1 MKILLASESKYRRQL
16 LDRLRLKY
24 SHAAPLVDEELL
36 KQTALVSPLDLPL
49 YLARKKAES
58 LLKTNLGGITIG
70 CDQMAFLENEPLNKP
85 GTKDK
90 AIRQLT
96 AMQGKTHTLVTAM
109 AVHKDE
115 QWFTHVD
122 TTSLSMR
129 PLSAEEVSSY
139 VDLENPVDC
148 AGSYKVEGLGIALFD
163 SITTQDFTAITGLPL
178 LALRRILTQL
188 GLRIF

>member
-16 LDRLRLKY
+16 LDRLRIKY
-24 SHAAPLVDEELL
+24 SHAAPMVDEELL

-58 LLKTNLGGITIG
+58 LLKTNSGGITIG
-70 CDQMAFLENEPLNKP
+70 CDQMAFLGTEALNKP
-85 GTKDK
+85 GSKEK

-109 AVHKDE
+109 AVHKDD
-115 QWFTHVD
+115 QWLTHVD
-122 TTSLSMR
+122 TTSLTLR
-129 PLSAEEVSSY
+129 PLSAEEIRSY

-148 AGSYKVEGLGIALFD
+148 AGSYKVESLGITLFD
-163 SITTQDFTAITGLPL
+163 SIKTQDFTAITGLPL
-178 LALRRILTQL
+178 LALSRILTQFGVKIL
-188 GLRIF
+188 